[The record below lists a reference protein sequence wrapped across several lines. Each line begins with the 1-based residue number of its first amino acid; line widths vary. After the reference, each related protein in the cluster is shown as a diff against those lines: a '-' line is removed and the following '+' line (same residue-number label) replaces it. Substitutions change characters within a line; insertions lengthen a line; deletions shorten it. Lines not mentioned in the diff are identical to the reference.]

1 MKKIVISL
9 GGSLIIPDNIQVD
22 FLKQFRELIVSKLD
36 EYQIVIFT
44 GGGKTARVYQEAA
57 SNIVPL
63 TNWQLDWLGIH
74 ASRMNA
80 QLIHTVFEDYV
91 EVKVVKDPTKKIE
104 MTKPMLIGAG
114 WKPGWST
121 DFVAVQFA
129 VTHGFTQVVN
139 LSNIEYVYDKDPNK
153 YPDAKPFKEM
163 TWAQMRELVGDEWTP
178 GMSAPFDPIASKLAQ
193 EKGIEV
199 IVANGT
205 AIENIRAIL
214 EDQEFVGTRIR

>member
-1 MKKIVISL
+1 MKKIVLSL
-9 GGSLIIPDNIQVD
+9 GGSLIVPQEIQVD
-22 FLKQFRELIVSKLD
+22 FLKQFRELIVSKID
-36 EYQIVIFT
+36 KFQFVIFA
-44 GGGKTARVYQEAA
+44 GGGKTCRVYQDAA
-57 SNIVPL
+57 AKIVPL
-63 TNWQLDWLGIH
+63 TDWQLDWIGIH
-74 ASRMNA
+74 ASRLNA
-80 QLIHTVFEDYV
+80 QLLHTIFE
-91 EVKVVKDPTKKIE
+91 EEAEKHVVKDPTKKIQ
-104 MTKPMLIGAG
+104 MTKPILIGAG

-139 LSNIEYVYDKDPNK
+139 LSNIEYVYDKDPK
-153 YPDAKPFKEM
+153 KFPDAKPFKEM

-205 AIENIRAIL
+205 AIDNIRAIL
-214 EDQEFVGTRIR
+214 EDQDFVGTRIK